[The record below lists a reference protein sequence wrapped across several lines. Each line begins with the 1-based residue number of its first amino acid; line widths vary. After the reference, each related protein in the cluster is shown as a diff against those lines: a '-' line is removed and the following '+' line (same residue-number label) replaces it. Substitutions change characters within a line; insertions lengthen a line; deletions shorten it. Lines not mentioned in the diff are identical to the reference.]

1 MEKAG
6 RIAGTSPGLI
16 AFDATA
22 MANLDK
28 ELAYYKSIQG
38 DLLRGNEAGYALI
51 RGENF
56 FGAFN
61 SAAAANAE
69 GRNRFG
75 NHPFLV
81 KKIERE
87 TTAPGTDRAA

>member
-16 AFDATA
+16 AFDTTA
-22 MANLDK
+22 MANLET
-28 ELAYYKSIQG
+28 ELAYYESIRG
-38 DLLRGNEAGYALI
+38 DLLRSNEGGFALI

-56 FGAFN
+56 FGSFN

-75 NHPFLV
+75 EPPFLV
-81 KKIERE
+81 KK
-87 TTAPGTDRAA
+87 DRARNRRSRN